1 MVYPCQTVYINIV
14 LPLSFS
20 YSEFAYACLEK
31 RGEKLVYLLSVNAY
45 HSFAVEKFT
54 IERVNKS
61 GAIFDSTKLR

>member
-1 MVYPCQTVYINIV
+1 MPRETVYINIV

-20 YSEFAYACLEK
+20 YPEFVYANKEK
-31 RGEKLVYLLSVNAY
+31 NREKLVYLLSVNAS

-61 GAIFDSTKLR
+61 GAIFDVTKLR

>member
-1 MVYPCQTVYINIV
+1 MPHQTVYINIV

-20 YSEFAYACLEK
+20 HSEFAYAYQEK
-31 RGEKLVYLLSVNAY
+31 RGERLVYLLSVNAS

-61 GAIFDSTKLR
+61 GAIFDVTKLR